1 MTEEVK
7 DTDTVSPEKGEE
19 SFRDY
24 TKRLEKEN
32 KELRSYAKT
41 NLFKEVGLDPTQGTG
56 KMAADLYNGKL
67 DSTELSSWLS
77 DNYGINADQNVNQND
92 YVAAEKIME
101 SDQKSETIQ
110 QQSASIGEE
119 DPLQILDEIVKNGS
133 PAESIRAKMYMQD
146 RMKQEK

>member
-1 MTEEVK
+1 
-7 DTDTVSPEKGEE
+7 
-19 SFRDY
+19 
-24 TKRLEKEN
+24 
-32 KELRSYAKT
+32 
-41 NLFKEVGLDPTQGTG
+41 
-56 KMAADLYNGKL
+56 
-67 DSTELSSWLS
+67 
-77 DNYGINADQNVNQND
+77 
-92 YVAAEKIME
+92 ME

>member
-1 MTEEVK
+1 M
-7 DTDTVSPEKGEE
+7 
-19 SFRDY
+19 
-24 TKRLEKEN
+24 
-32 KELRSYAKT
+32 
-41 NLFKEVGLDPTQGTG
+41 
-56 KMAADLYNGKL
+56 
-67 DSTELSSWLS
+67 
-77 DNYGINADQNVNQND
+77 NQND

-110 QQSASIGEE
+110 QQAASVGEE

>member
-7 DTDTVSPEKGEE
+7 DTDNVSTEKGEE

-56 KMAADLYNGKL
+56 KMAADLYSGKL

-92 YVAAEKIME
+92 TVAAEKIME
-101 SDQKSETIQ
+101 SDAKSQTIQ

-119 DPLQILDEIVKNGS
+119 DPMQILDEIVKNGS
-133 PAESIRAKMYMQD
+133 PSESIRAKMYMQD
-146 RMKQEK
+146 RMKKEK